1 MRVFVIAAAAIALM
15 TAPASA
21 QGMGKQRREPDQ
33 KTDPNKDAKR
43 KADEKAYYD
52 ALSKIPNAKQ
62 PYDPWKI
69 ER

>member
-1 MRVFVIAAAAIALM
+1 MRVFVIAAAAIALT

-21 QGMGKQRREPDQ
+21 QGMGKQREPDQ

-52 ALSKIPNAKQ
+52 ALKKIPDAKQ
-62 PYDPWKI
+62 DRDPW
-69 ER
+69 RGAR